1 MKKELSEEK
10 MQYLANLMDQKSE
23 LDEKRGELNAEIKT
37 LQEYLASLKVSGRVS
52 ASGKVFPG
60 VKVVI
65 KDATLKIRNEF
76 KNVTFVNE
84 LNEVKVTRYEELE
97 EDYSKK
103 R

>member
-1 MKKELSEEK
+1 M
-10 MQYLANLMDQKSE
+10 
-23 LDEKRGELNAEIKT
+23 
-37 LQEYLASLKVSGRVS
+37 
-52 ASGKVFPG
+52 
-60 VKVVI
+60 KVVI
-65 KDATLKIRNEF
+65 KDASLKIRNEF